1 MQDRP
6 AIELAN
12 PTPTLVPSPAL
23 KGINPARPNLGWTS
37 RIKPSHV
44 RCIAKTT
51 IRIKTSF
58 AAAARRVYQA
68 K

>member
-1 MQDRP
+1 LPTRRP
-6 AIELAN
+6 RLSPA
-12 PTPTLVPSPAL
+12 PAL

-37 RIKPSHV
+37 WITPSHA